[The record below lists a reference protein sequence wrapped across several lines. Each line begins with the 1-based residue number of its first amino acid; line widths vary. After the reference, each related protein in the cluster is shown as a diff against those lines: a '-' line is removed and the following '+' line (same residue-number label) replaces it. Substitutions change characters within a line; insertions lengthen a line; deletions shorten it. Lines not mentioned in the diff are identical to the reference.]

1 MRQQQDGSSNM
12 TPYSFADGLSNLTS
26 NKKNRGENI
35 SAGNHLSPSKV
46 NDMLNSKAD
55 DDKEILDD

>member
-12 TPYSFADGLSNLTS
+12 TPYSFADGLSNLTG
-26 NKKNRGENI
+26 NKKSRGENI

-55 DDKEILDD
+55 DD